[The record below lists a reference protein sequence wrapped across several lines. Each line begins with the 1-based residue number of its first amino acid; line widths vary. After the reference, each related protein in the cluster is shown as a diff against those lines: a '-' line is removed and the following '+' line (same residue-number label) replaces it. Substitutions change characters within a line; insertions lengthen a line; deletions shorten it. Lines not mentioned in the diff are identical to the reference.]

1 MTLPGRR
8 LCIAQPWERVNMS
21 TRIGLLLRFIL
32 CVGFCACLS
41 VTLVF
46 AQSDLGRISG
56 FVKDPSGATIPNAKI
71 SVQNK
76 SGLQRSTVTNESGYY
91 TITNVPPGL
100 YTVIAEAPGFQKY
113 QSADNKLDPSSNLVV
128 DATLTIGATTQ
139 TVEVSATAVQLQ
151 TESASVQKLVNRE
164 QIDALELNGRNPIF
178 MANLVPGVRGTNLN
192 GLSIGV
198 NGLSTNINGARTPE
212 SLVTYDGAPAMR
224 TRSNGAIL
232 GNPDVDSVQEI
243 QVLTADYGAE
253 YGRSSGG
260 QIRIVSKSGTQTFHG
275 SAFEYVRNIIF
286 NANSWSRNQNP
297 LTRFTA
303 PDHYNQFGYNFG
315 GPVYIPNHFNTNKDK
330 LFFYWSQE
338 WVKRVFTDTSSQTV
352 PSLAMRQGDFREL
365 LTNPIFGYTAT
376 TGIVKDPNT
385 GNQFV
390 ASSNPGDPNY
400 NPACAGAAPCANVIP
415 VARVSKNGLGILNT
429 WPAPNLTVPIGNNNW
444 TFFAKHPQNQRKD
457 TLSLDW

>member
-1 MTLPGRR
+1 
-8 LCIAQPWERVNMS
+8 MS
-21 TRIGLLLRFIL
+21 TRIGRFLRFVL
-32 CVGFCACLS
+32 CVGFSTCLS

-56 FVKDPSGATIPNAKI
+56 FVKDPSGAIVPNAKI

-91 TITNVPPGL
+91 TVTNVPPGL

-151 TESASVQKLVNRE
+151 TESATVQKLVNRE

-224 TRSNGAIL
+224 TRS
-232 GNPDVDSVQEI
+232 
-243 QVLTADYGAE
+243 
-253 YGRSSGG
+253 
-260 QIRIVSKSGTQTFHG
+260 
-275 SAFEYVRNIIF
+275 
-286 NANSWSRNQNP
+286 
-297 LTRFTA
+297 
-303 PDHYNQFGYNFG
+303 
-315 GPVYIPNHFNTNKDK
+315 
-330 LFFYWSQE
+330 
-338 WVKRVFTDTSSQTV
+338 
-352 PSLAMRQGDFREL
+352 
-365 LTNPIFGYTAT
+365 
-376 TGIVKDPNT
+376 
-385 GNQFV
+385 
-390 ASSNPGDPNY
+390 
-400 NPACAGAAPCANVIP
+400 
-415 VARVSKNGLGILNT
+415 
-429 WPAPNLTVPIGNNNW
+429 
-444 TFFAKHPQNQRKD
+444 
-457 TLSLDW
+457 